1 MEKYKRQEVSP
12 VEEENERNE
21 TYQASNP
28 QVDSSRTHLNYHIIL
43 PTKSYMEIIN
53 ERLSELELK
62 RKIRSD
68 AILMN
73 SFIVTSDGEFFKGLR
88 PWEQRE
94 FFRDCAEFFSD
105 KYGEENMISA
115 IVHMDETTPHMHLNF
130 IPVNEGRLSSKSL
143 FDRQKLA
150 QLQTELHE
158 SIGKKWD
165 LQRGKEGSQAKHL
178 STAEYKAKKIIEKAK
193 QREQEIDEQ
202 TEKKRAE
209 LDELT
214 QTVETVADVQNKP
227 VPKKRKD
234 AEKEIVSLRTANA
247 EQARQLQIVGKDRDY
262 IFNLLKQKEQEAEKY
277 KRSAEILIK
286 LKEFVPDEFEY
297 VQRLASERKVQKNK
311 PSSSSKNNSWTKWR
325 TCSTVK

>member
-12 VEEENERNE
+12 VEQENEREE
-21 TYQASNP
+21 TYQVSNP
-28 QVDSSRTHLNYHIIL
+28 QIDSFRTHLNYHIIY
-43 PTKSYMEIIN
+43 PMKSYMEIIN
-53 ERLSELELK
+53 GRLSELVLK

-73 SFIVTSDGEFFKGLR
+73 SFIVTSNGEFFKDLY
-88 PWEQRE
+88 PWEQQE
-94 FFRDCAEFFSD
+94 FFRDCAEFFSV
-105 KYGEENMISA
+105 KYGGENIISA
-115 IVHMDETTPHMHLNF
+115 VVHMDETTPHMHLNF
-130 IPVNEGRLSSKSL
+130 IPINEGRLSSKSL

-158 SIGKKWD
+158 SIGKKWG

-178 STAEYKAKKIIEKAK
+178 STAEYKAKKIIESAE
-193 QREQEIDEQ
+193 QCEREVDEQ

-209 LDELT
+209 LDDLT
-214 QTVETVADVQNKP
+214 QAVQIVEDAKNKP

-247 EQARQLQIVGKDRDY
+247 AQAKELQISGRDREEL
-262 IFNLLKQKEQEAEKY
+262 FKQLREKERETERY

-286 LKEFVPDEFEY
+286 LKEFAPDEFEY
-297 VQRLASERKVQKNK
+297 VQKIAAERKEQKGK
-311 PSSSSKNNSWTKWR
+311 SSTPFKNNQWTK
-325 TCSTVK
+325 

>member
-12 VEEENERNE
+12 VEEENERDE

-28 QVDSSRTHLNYHIIL
+28 QIDSSRTHFNYHIIY
-43 PTKSYMEIIN
+43 PMKSYMEIIN

-73 SFIVTSDGEFFKGLR
+73 SFIVTSDGEYFKGLH

-94 FFRDCAEFFSD
+94 FFRDCAEFLSR

-115 IVHMDETTPHMHLNF
+115 VVHMDETTPHMHLNF
-130 IPVNEGRLSSKSL
+130 IPINEGRLSSKSL

-158 SIGKKWD
+158 SIGEKWG

-178 STAEYKAKKIIEKAK
+178 STAEFKAKKIIESAE
-193 QREQEIDEQ
+193 QREREIDEQ

-209 LDELT
+209 LDDLT
-214 QTVETVADVQNKP
+214 QTINVITEAKNKP

-247 EQARQLQIVGKDRDY
+247 GQARQLQIVGKDRDY

-277 KRSAEILIK
+277 KRSAEILMK
-286 LKEFVPDEFEY
+286 LKEFALDEFEY
-297 VQRLASERKVQKNK
+297 AQRIATERKEQKGK
-311 PSSSSKNNSWTKWR
+311 SFTPFKNNQWTK
-325 TCSTVK
+325 

>member
-12 VEEENERNE
+12 VEEENERDE

-28 QVDSSRTHLNYHIIL
+28 QIDSSRTHLNYHLIL
-43 PTKSYMEIIN
+43 PRKSYMEIIN

-73 SFIVTSDGEFFKGLR
+73 SFIVTSDGEFFKGLN
-88 PWEQRE
+88 PWEIDE
-94 FFRDCAEFFSD
+94 FFRDCVKFFSD

-115 IVHMDETTPHMHLNF
+115 VVHRDETTPHMHLNF
-130 IPVNEGRLSSKSL
+130 IPINEGRLSSKSL

-158 SIGKKWD
+158 NIGRKWG

-178 STAEYKAKKIIEKAK
+178 STAEFKAKKIIEGAE
-193 QREQEIDEQ
+193 QRERKIDEQ

-209 LDELT
+209 LDDLT
-214 QTVETVADVQNKP
+214 QIVQVVEDAKNKP
-227 VPKKRKD
+227 IPKKRKD
-234 AEKEIVSLRTANA
+234 AEKEIVSLRTTNA

-262 IFNLLKQKEQEAEKY
+262 IFSLLKQKEQEAERY

-286 LKEFVPDEFEY
+286 LKEFAPDELTQL
-297 VQRLASERKVQKNK
+297 QRLATERKEQKTK
-311 PSSSSKNNSWTKWR
+311 PSTSSNNSKWTK
-325 TCSTVK
+325 

>member
-12 VEEENERNE
+12 VEQENERDE

-28 QVDSSRTHLNYHIIL
+28 QIDSSRTHLNYHIIY
-43 PTKSYMEIIN
+43 PMKSYMEKIN
-53 ERLSELELK
+53 GRLSELELK

-73 SFIVTSDGEFFKGLR
+73 SFIVTSDGEFFKNLH

-94 FFRDCAEFFSD
+94 FFRDCAEFFSE
-105 KYGEENMISA
+105 KYGSENMISA
-115 IVHMDETTPHMHLNF
+115 VVHMDETTPHKHLNF

-158 SIGKKWD
+158 SVGKKWG

-178 STAEYKAKKIIEKAK
+178 STAEYKAKKIIESAEK
-193 QREQEIDEQ
+193 REREIDEQ
-202 TEKKRAE
+202 TERKKAE
-209 LDELT
+209 LDDLT
-214 QTVETVADVQNKP
+214 QTVEVIAVAQNKP
-227 VPKKRKD
+227 IPKKRKD
-234 AEKEIVSLRTANA
+234 AEKEIISLRTANA
-247 EQARQLQIVGKDRDY
+247 GQARQLQIVGKDRDY

-277 KRSAEILIK
+277 RQSAEILVK
-286 LKEFVPDEFEY
+286 LKEFAPDEFEY
-297 VQRLASERKVQKNK
+297 VQRIATERKEQKGK
-311 PSSSSKNNSWTKWR
+311 SSTPFKDNQWTK
-325 TCSTVK
+325 

>member
-12 VEEENERNE
+12 VEQENERDE

-28 QVDSSRTHLNYHIIL
+28 QIDSSRTYLNYHIIY
-43 PTKSYMEIIN
+43 PMKRYMEIIN
-53 ERLSELELK
+53 ERLSVLELK

-73 SFIVTSDGEFFKGLR
+73 SFIVTSDGEFFKGL
-88 PWEQRE
+88 PLWEQRE
-94 FFRDCAEFFSD
+94 FFRDCAEFCSD

-115 IVHMDETTPHMHLNF
+115 VVHMDETTPHMHLNF
-130 IPVNEGRLSSKSL
+130 IPINQERLSSKSL

-158 SIGKKWD
+158 SIGKKWG
-165 LQRGKEGSQAKHL
+165 LQRGNEGSQAKHL
-178 STAEYKAKKIIEKAK
+178 STAEFKAKKIIEGAEH
-193 QREQEIDEQ
+193 REREIDEQ

-209 LDELT
+209 LDDLT
-214 QTVETVADVQNKP
+214 KTVQTVEDAKNKP
-227 VPKKRKD
+227 IPKKRRD
-234 AEKEIVSLRTANA
+234 AEQEIVSLRTANA

-262 IFNLLKQKEQEAEKY
+262 IFSLLKQKEQEAERY

-286 LKEFVPDEFEY
+286 LKEFAPDEFTQL
-297 VQRLASERKVQKNK
+297 QRLTTERKEQKTK
-311 PSSSSKNNSWTKWR
+311 PPTFSNNSKWTK
-325 TCSTVK
+325 

>member
-1 MEKYKRQEVSP
+1 MEKYKWQEVSP
-12 VEEENERNE
+12 VEEENERDE

-28 QVDSSRTHLNYHIIL
+28 QIDSSRTHFNYHIIY
-43 PTKSYMEIIN
+43 PMKSYMEIIN

-73 SFIVTSDGEFFKGLR
+73 SFIVTSDGEYFKGLH

-94 FFRDCAEFFSD
+94 FFRDCAEFLSR

-115 IVHMDETTPHMHLNF
+115 VVHMDETTPHMHLNF
-130 IPVNEGRLSSKSL
+130 IPINEGRLSSKSL

-158 SIGKKWD
+158 SIGEKWG

-178 STAEYKAKKIIEKAK
+178 STAEFKAKKIIESAE
-193 QREQEIDEQ
+193 QREREIDEQ

-209 LDELT
+209 LDDLT
-214 QTVETVADVQNKP
+214 QTINVITEAKNKP

-247 EQARQLQIVGKDRDY
+247 GQARQLQIVGKDRDY

-277 KRSAEILIK
+277 KRSAEILMK
-286 LKEFVPDEFEY
+286 LKEFAPDEFEY
-297 VQRLASERKVQKNK
+297 AQRIATERKEQKGK
-311 PSSSSKNNSWTKWR
+311 SSTPFKNNQWTK
-325 TCSTVK
+325 

>member
-12 VEEENERNE
+12 VEDENERDE

-28 QVDSSRTHLNYHIIL
+28 QIDSTRTHLNYHLIL
-43 PTKSYMEIIN
+43 PRKSYIAIIN
-53 ERLSELELK
+53 ERLLELNLK

-73 SFIVTSDGEFFKGLR
+73 SFIVTSDGEFFKGLL
-88 PWEQRE
+88 PWEIDE
-94 FFRDCAEFFSD
+94 FFRDCVQFFSG

-130 IPVNEGRLSSKSL
+130 IPINEGRLSSKSL

-158 SIGKKWD
+158 SVGRKWG

-178 STAEYKAKKIIEKAK
+178 STAEFKARKIIEGAE
-193 QREQEIDEQ
+193 QREREIDEQ
-202 TEKKRAE
+202 TEKKKAE
-209 LDELT
+209 LDDLT
-214 QTVETVADVQNKP
+214 KAVQSVEDAKIKP
-227 VPKKRKD
+227 IPKKRKD
-234 AEKEIVSLRTANA
+234 AEHEIVSLRITNT
-247 EQARQLQIVGKDRDY
+247 EQARQLQIIGKDRDY

-286 LKEFVPDEFEY
+286 LKEFAPDELTQL
-297 VQRLASERKVQKNK
+297 QRLATERKEQKNK
-311 PSSSSKNNSWTKWR
+311 PPTYSNNSKWTK
-325 TCSTVK
+325 